1 MNLHRQYI
9 NTYGLYNLVKGYS
22 LGLVVLCARK
32 GQADI
37 SIVMD
42 MTLLRIDKVTGMRM
56 IRVLFSFVFVN
67 IANVVMHCHQRPRL
81 SAC

>member
-22 LGLVVLCARK
+22 LGLVVLCARE

-42 MTLLRIDKVTGMRM
+42 MTLLRIDKVTGVRM
-56 IRVLFSFVFVN
+56 IRILFSFVFVN
-67 IANVVMHCHQRPRL
+67 IEDVVMHCHQQPRL